1 MARKL
6 VSLVLC
12 ALLLVSFAVP
22 TALAEE
28 PTLIRWYQESRSLDA
43 NTDTVLSYIQEKFNV
58 EFEFVEPPADGSSE
72 RLNLMISTGEPLD
85 LVTGFDI
92 DQVAYQWAVD
102 DFIYSWD
109 ELLEGRDYPLI
120 SKVVNAEVFSG
131 LRVNGKA
138 YFKPQALIPGNRGYV
153 INKGW
158 LDKVGLGVPT
168 TVEEFYEVAKAFKEQ
183 DPDGNGVDDTYGF
196 YVAEPYGSNTFG
208 YIARAFIACDVWGG
222 TWVDDGNGGVTQFAV
237 TPEAKEAFRFIKKCY
252 DEDLFNKNFVN
263 EIDAAGKVEDLLVQ
277 QKIGMTD
284 LSQPATVI
292 NKMQEAGV
300 ELDLVYLPPLTC
312 GDEQGTLPHSGGYWS
327 FHMIPRTCEHID
339 KVLEI
344 LEWALTEEG
353 REITMYGL
361 DGQHFDGYTEVG
373 ANRVYNI
380 NAEAMSADWNTSD
393 YGFIHPM
400 SWGGFNYCENTYIP
414 LSEYETFD
422 EAYTNLQRWSD
433 VDPTGTI
440 LETWFT
446 NNAQYAKLRPL
457 QGAIGAN
464 ISVPQNLVDIEVSG
478 RTKAIVGAVEDFDKN
493 WDEMVDLFMNQGGAE
508 LIAAANEYYA
518 ANK

>member
-12 ALLLVSFAVP
+12 ALLLMSFAVP
-22 TALAEE
+22 ALAEE
-28 PTLIRWYQESRSLDA
+28 PTLIRWYQESRTLDPDS
-43 NTDTVLSYIQEKFNV
+43 DTVLKYIQDKFNV
-58 EFEFVEPPADGSSE
+58 EFEFVEPPSDGSSE

-109 ELLEGRDYPLI
+109 EILEGRDYPLI
-120 SKVVNAEVFSG
+120 SKVVNADVYSG

-138 YFKPQALIPGNRGYV
+138 YFKPQALIPGNRGYI

-158 LDKVGLGVPT
+158 LDKVGLDVPT
-168 TVEEFYEVAKAFKEQ
+168 TIEEFYEVAKAFKEQ
-183 DPDGNGVDDTYGF
+183 DPDGNGEDDTYGF
-196 YVAEPYGSNTFG
+196 YVAEPYGTNTFG
-208 YIARAFIACDVWGG
+208 YIARGFIDCDVWGG
-222 TWVDDGNGGVTQFAV
+222 TWVEDGNGGITQFAV
-237 TPEAKEAFRFIKKCY
+237 SPEAKEAFRFIKKCY

-263 EIDAAGKVEDLLVQ
+263 EIDAQGKVEDLLVQ

-292 NKMQEAGV
+292 NKMKEAGV
-300 ELDLVYLPPLTC
+300 ELDLAYLPPLTVD
-312 GDEQGTLPHSGGYWS
+312 GRQGTLPHSGGYWS
-327 FHMIPRTCEHID
+327 FHMIPRTCSNID

-344 LEWALTEEG
+344 LEWALTKEG
-353 REITMYGL
+353 REITLYGM
-361 DGQHFDGYTEVG
+361 DGQHYNGYTEVG
-373 ANRVYNI
+373 SNRVYNI
-380 NAEAMSADWNTSD
+380 NQEGMAADWNTSD
-393 YGFIHPM
+393 YGFMHPM

-414 LSEYETFD
+414 LEEYETFD
-422 EAYTNLQRWSD
+422 EAYTNLQRWVD
-433 VDPTGTI
+433 VDPTDTI

-464 ISVPQNLVDIEVSG
+464 ITVPQTLVDIEISG
-478 RTKAIVGAVEDFDKN
+478 RTKAIVESAEDFDKN
-493 WDEMVDLFMNQGGAE
+493 WDEMVDLFMSQGGAE